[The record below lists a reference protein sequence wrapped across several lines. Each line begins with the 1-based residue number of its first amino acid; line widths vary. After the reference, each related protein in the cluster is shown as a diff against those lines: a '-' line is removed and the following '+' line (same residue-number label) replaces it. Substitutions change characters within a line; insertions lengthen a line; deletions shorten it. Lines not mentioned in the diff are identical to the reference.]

1 MKTDLLMELDQ
12 KSTTTLPEMV
22 KFILDKFGVK
32 VSTQVV
38 SNLIHNMDILWKQVT
53 KIPAAWNKPEL
64 IEQQENCVTQHGL
77 DLRHKVVFDNKSGF
91 NPHSSWAFGY
101 TPSGA
106 FLLLSFFHFK

>member
-1 MKTDLLMELDQ
+1 MKTKLLLQ
-12 KSTTTLPEMV
+12 LNNKSSTTLPEMACFLKG
-22 KFILDKFGVK
+22 KFEVTVL
-32 VSTQVV
+32 TQAI

-101 TPSGA
+101 TP
-106 FLLLSFFHFK
+106 